1 MESPLHRLWLEDA
14 KKVSD
19 LFSQDISVL
28 GYLALRSIINT
39 GTVLRGTGYETR
51 SSSQRN
57 PDIGNVV
64 EHGPALPMIRGG

>member
-39 GTVLRGTGYETR
+39 GTVLRGTG
-51 SSSQRN
+51 
-57 PDIGNVV
+57 V
-64 EHGPALPMIRGG
+64 